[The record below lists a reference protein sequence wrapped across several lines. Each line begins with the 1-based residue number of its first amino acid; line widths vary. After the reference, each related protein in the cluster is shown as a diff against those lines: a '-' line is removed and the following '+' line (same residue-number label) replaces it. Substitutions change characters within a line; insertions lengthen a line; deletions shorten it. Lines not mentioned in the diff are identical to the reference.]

1 MKITLKHIAKEL
13 NVSISTVSK
22 ALSDSHEIS
31 EGTRRTIQQLARTYN
46 YKPNNIALSL
56 KNRRTRKIGII
67 IPEIVH
73 HFFSSVI
80 SGAERV
86 ANANGYSI
94 VVCLTNESF
103 EKEVENMEMLA
114 HGSID
119 GFILSLSK
127 ETQKI
132 KDFHHIR
139 EVMDQGMPV
148 VLFDR
153 VDEDILCD
161 QVTINDRDA
170 AFEATNLL
178 ISKGCKRIG
187 LISSVGYLSVSS
199 LRKEGFTKALLEGGL
214 SADPALILEIGEEE
228 DVEQAIKAFFAKNN
242 IDGLFAINEI
252 YAATAL
258 QTAFKMG
265 ISVPEDLRL
274 VGFTDGYISKYTRP
288 ALTVVHQN
296 GFEIGMQAAQL
307 LMDRLLLTEKP
318 MQKVV
323 WPTALIERE
332 ST

>member
-80 SGAERV
+80 TGAERV

-114 HGSID
+114 QGSID

-153 VDEDILCD
+153 VDEDIQCD

-178 ISKGCKRIG
+178 IDKGCKKIG

-199 LRKEGFTKALLEGGL
+199 LRKEGFTKALMEAGL
-214 SADPALILEIGEEE
+214 STDPKHILEIGEEE
-228 DVEQAIKAFFAKNN
+228 DVDQAIQTYFENN
-242 IDGLFAINEI
+242 VIDGLFAINEI

-258 QTAFKMG
+258 QTAYKMG
-265 ISVPEDLRL
+265 ISVPEDLKL

-307 LMDRLLLTEKP
+307 LMDRLQLTEKP
-318 MQKVV
+318 MQKIV
-323 WPTALIERE
+323 WPTALIERG